1 MLCSTVQ
8 CLSEVRKHTTAVQ
21 ITRLTRNEQTVKLIN
36 NSQKEFPKNSG
47 EKLKILMNYKK
58 SSRHEC

>member
-47 EKLKILMNYKK
+47 EKLKKILNELQKIK
-58 SSRHEC
+58 SA